1 MLTVKQIDGLWCVVE
16 TKWTNADGMYITT
29 TDETF
34 EVVRFTGSPSDCKAL
49 IDLAKEGYL
58 KLEP

>member
-1 MLTVKQIDGLWCVVE
+1 MLTVKFIEGHWCVVE
-16 TKWTNADGMYITT
+16 IKWVNSDGMYLTS

-34 EVVRFTGSPSDCKAL
+34 EVVRYSGSPSDCKAF
-49 IDLAKEGYL
+49 IDLNKEGYL